1 MQENLDNF
9 QAYRKAKEL
18 FDRVVEDLTPLNEIP
33 MCWKM
38 ISQQI
43 ASADSIA
50 ANIEEGFGRE
60 TQKDYRHFLVMARG
74 SARETRGRYER
85 LKHWLPFETIEL
97 RLANCDPIIGILTK
111 VINGM
116 RP

>member
-1 MQENLDNF
+1 MQSSLENF
-9 QAYRKAKEL
+9 HAYQKAKEL
-18 FDRVVEDLTPLNEIP
+18 FDRVVEDLTPLNDIP
-33 MCWKM
+33 MCWKL

-60 TQKDYRHFLVMARG
+60 TPKDYRHFLVMARG

-85 LKHWLPFETIEL
+85 FKHWLPVETIED
-97 RLANCDPIIGILTK
+97 RLAHCDHIIGILTN

-116 RP
+116 KP